1 MNGTDQLQ
9 TIDTKPELTA
19 LVSDFQ
25 TCVDSTTHLITQQAT
40 DYETRFALWN
50 GQSADGRKKYGDDPK
65 PWRNASDVRVF
76 EADAVVN
83 EQVELMLAA
92 WTLGTMQLSTTEPQN
107 RLAALKAQQYLQ
119 ALFRVHLRQEAACEV
134 QRYAQWRQ
142 TYGLAAMGI
151 YWEQQREV
159 EPLTFDLFDLASS
172 LGIPPEGPQL
182 LALKEKLMDP
192 FSAPMLER
200 MFLES
205 FDGVTK
211 SEATQAVR
219 DFREMAK
226 CVIPRVRTVKAQPR
240 WVAMRPWVDLV
251 FPPSTRDIQRV
262 PRCYVRE
269 WLSPDELQDR
279 ATQYD
284 YDKKWVEAALKQRGK
299 GASQYGHNLGYMTS
313 QRIASDGW
321 GNNDDTRQQDLIE
334 VIHAYHRAPDKHG
347 RMLRA
352 CTVFQPGV
360 PDLYASH
367 GPLPYAHG
375 RWPFV
380 VGAREVVDVA
390 LAESRSVPD
399 IVRHDQDVIK
409 DEVDGRRDGAKM
421 ATLPP
426 LVKPLRRALERLVV
440 GPAAQWT
447 EQNVG
452 ELRFMPP
459 PINPNPSI
467 EVEEKARARVDR
479 RFGRPGSTASRELQR
494 LYGQGL
500 VNSFLT
506 EVSAMGLMTLQLAQ
520 QYLDKTSID
529 VVTNN
534 TYVTLFSGSREDIQ
548 GQHNVTLS
556 FSVDNLNNKEAME
569 KLAGIME
576 VAKLDRHGVLDFAG
590 LAGEALALVDPSL
603 AARFVRTEQQATEL
617 EAAEETD
624 ALGKILTG
632 IEPPPPPE
640 NANAQLRLQV
650 IQKHMTANP
659 ILAQLLPSRP
669 DQQAML
675 EARMKQLQFID
686 TQRQNA
692 VIGRTGAESGLAQL
706 QKQQQPV
713 GSGQ

>member
-1 MNGTDQLQ
+1 M
-9 TIDTKPELTA
+9 PA
-19 LVSDFQ
+19 LVSDFM
-25 TCVDSTTHLITQQAT
+25 TCVDSATHLVTQQAT
-40 DYETRFALWN
+40 DYETRFALWS
-50 GQSADGRKKYGDDPK
+50 GQSADGKKKYGDDPK
-65 PWRNASDVRVF
+65 PWKNASDVRVF
-76 EADAVVN
+76 EADAVVA
-83 EQVELMLAA
+83 EQVELMMAA
-92 WTLGTMQLSTTEPQN
+92 WNLGTMQLSTTEPQN

-119 ALFRVHLRQEAACEV
+119 ALFRTQLRQEAACEV

-142 TYGLAAMGI
+142 MYGLAAMGV

-159 EPLTFDLFDLASS
+159 EPLTFDLFKLAAS
-172 LGIPPEGPQL
+172 LNIEPNGPEL

-192 FSAPMLER
+192 FSAPLLEQ
-200 MFLES
+200 MFLTS
-205 FDGVTK
+205 FEGVTK
-211 SEATQAVR
+211 REAAEAVR
-219 DFREMAK
+219 DFRATAT
-226 CVIPRVRTVKAQPR
+226 CVIPRVRTVRAQPR

-251 FPPSTRDIQRV
+251 FPPSARDIQRV

-279 ATQYD
+279 ATQYN
-284 YDKKWVEAALKQRGK
+284 YDKKWVEKALEQRGK
-299 GASQYGHNLGYMTS
+299 GRSQYGDNLGYMTT
-313 QRIASDGW
+313 QRTGTDGW
-321 GNNDDTRQQDLIE
+321 GTNEDTRQRDLIE

-360 PDLYASH
+360 PELYASH

-375 RWPFV
+375 KWPFV
-380 VGAREVVDVA
+380 IGAREVVDVA
-390 LAESRSVPD
+390 LAESRSVAD

-409 DEVDGRRDGAKM
+409 DEVDGRRDAAKM

-452 ELRFMPP
+452 ELRFMAPP
-459 PINPNPSI
+459 VNPSPSI
-467 EVEEKARARVDR
+467 EVENASRSRIDR
-479 RFGRPGSTASRELQR
+479 RFGRPGSTATPELQR

-520 QYLDKTSID
+520 QYLDATSID

-534 TYVTLFSGSREDIQ
+534 TFVTLFTGSREDIQ

-556 FSVDNLNNKEAME
+556 FSVDNLSNKEAME
-569 KLAGIME
+569 KLNGIME

-603 AARFVRTEQQATEL
+603 AARFVRTEQQATEI
-617 EAAEETD
+617 EAAEEID
-624 ALGKILTG
+624 ALVKILSG

-640 NANAQLRLQV
+640 NANAGLRLQV
-650 IQKHMTANP
+650 LQKHLQANP
-659 ILAQLLPSRP
+659 ILAQIVQTRP

-706 QKQQQPV
+706 QKQQPAA
-713 GSGQ
+713 

>member
-1 MNGTDQLQ
+1 MTGTDQLQ
-9 TIDTKPELTA
+9 TIDTTPAMPA
-19 LVSDFQ
+19 LVSDFM
-25 TCVDSTTHLITQQAT
+25 TCVDSATHLVTQQAT
-40 DYETRFALWN
+40 DYETRFALWS
-50 GQSADGRKKYGDDPK
+50 GQSADGKKKYGDDPK
-65 PWRNASDVRVF
+65 PWKNASDVRVF
-76 EADAVVN
+76 EADAVVA
-83 EQVELMLAA
+83 EQVELMMAA
-92 WTLGTMQLSTTEPQN
+92 WNLGTMQLSTTEPQN

-119 ALFRVHLRQEAACEV
+119 ALFRTQLRQEAACEV

-142 TYGLAAMGI
+142 MYGLAAMGV

-159 EPLTFDLFDLASS
+159 EPLTFDLFKLAAS
-172 LGIPPEGPQL
+172 LNIEPNGPQL

-192 FSAPMLER
+192 FSAPLLEE
-200 MFLES
+200 MFLTTFE
-205 FDGVTK
+205 GVTK
-211 SEATQAVR
+211 REAAEAVR
-219 DFREMAK
+219 DFRATAT
-226 CVIPRVRTVKAQPR
+226 CVIPRVRTVRAQPR

-251 FPPSTRDIQRV
+251 FPPSARDIQRV

-279 ATQYD
+279 ATQYN
-284 YDKKWVEAALKQRGK
+284 YDRKWVEEALKQRGK
-299 GASQYGHNLGYMTS
+299 GRSQYGDNLGYMTT
-313 QRIASDGW
+313 QRTGTDGW
-321 GNNDDTRQQDLIE
+321 GTNEDTRQRDLIE

-360 PDLYASH
+360 PELYASH

-375 RWPFV
+375 KWPFV
-380 VGAREVVDVA
+380 IGAREVVDVA
-390 LAESRSVPD
+390 LAESRSVAD

-409 DEVDGRRDGAKM
+409 DEVDGRRDAAKM

-452 ELRFMPP
+452 ELRFMAPP
-459 PINPNPSI
+459 VNPSPSI
-467 EVEEKARARVDR
+467 EVENASRSRIDR
-479 RFGRPGSTASRELQR
+479 RFGRPGSTATPELQR

-520 QYLDKTSID
+520 QYLDATSID

-534 TYVTLFSGSREDIQ
+534 TFVTLFTGSREDIQ

-556 FSVDNLNNKEAME
+556 FSVDNLSNKEAME
-569 KLAGIME
+569 KLNGIME

-603 AARFVRTEQQATEL
+603 AARFVRTEQQATEI
-617 EAAEETD
+617 EAAEEID
-624 ALGKILTG
+624 ALVKILSG

-640 NANAQLRLQV
+640 NANAGLRSQV
-650 IQKHMTANP
+650 LQKHLQANP
-659 ILAQLLPSRP
+659 ILAQIVQTRP

-706 QKQQQPV
+706 QKQQPAA
-713 GSGQ
+713 